1 MTDYD
6 KQELRDREII
16 KKYVCENYLHITNPD
31 YIQPT
36 ETNNRVDIYF
46 TATTTNNKEV
56 AYVGE
61 IKERKYPLS
70 NPDNKV
76 TYWMLQLDKLEELKK
91 NKEHRPLYINIFSNN
106 IILVWDLNK
115 LDFSNMEKKKMEL
128 KKTTL
133 EDTGTKIKHYFDL
146 PSNMATLIK
155 Y

>member
-6 KQELRDREII
+6 RQEIRDREII
-16 KKYVCENYLHITNPD
+16 KKCVCENYLHITNPD
-31 YIQPT
+31 YIQVT

-70 NPDNKV
+70 NPNNKV

-115 LDFSNMEKKKMEL
+115 LDFSKIEKKKMEL

-133 EDTGTKIKHYFDL
+133 EDTGTKVKHYFDL
-146 PSNMATLIK
+146 PSNLATLIK